1 MALFSPRPYQEE
13 DLQKMRDAYDRGEN
27 RILYHAA
34 TGLGKGVT
42 ASFLPERFPRLMEH
56 GMLVV
61 VPRREIAF
69 QLRDNFSSQ
78 VPGAKIGIEMA
89 SHFTDGDEDII
100 IATNHTLGRR
110 ESERIHRMMR
120 SFGIIVNDEAHH
132 AYKSG
137 TVDNVLSW
145 FGQGSEV
152 DESLPSGADPLVVH
166 MTATPERNDDKSI
179 APFCDYALPSR
190 DIKFGVENGWLVDI
204 DAHKITEDASAAHVA
219 DDMEGYEADLIVKA
233 YEEFGLGKR
242 LLGFA
247 PSVAAAKLA
256 ARRFEERGIGAGFV
270 SGEEC
275 WLRGEEAGR
284 DDVIEAHKAGDIQI
298 ITNFGVLTEG
308 YDDAGL
314 QGLLMARNLSSERLY
329 TQIMGRALRPS
340 VDVDSAES
348 AKERRDMIAESE
360 KPAAHV
366 VDVGKNAEE
375 LDLQITCPDVLGLDR
390 DTLESDD
397 VGEGDDDLVFDV
409 VDTVDELDED
419 QPERDLREAG
429 PEEIELAAQGVDIWS
444 QTVYNDGLK
453 RFATLRWV
461 KWGDP
466 PQYALYVPE
475 PPSEESHHHIDNRKT
490 IVYLRPSGEEGETYE
505 AIEVDTGGSV
515 KTRNGWRGTH
525 ADARQL
531 TTMSKGEV
539 GDYIRRVE
547 RKLWKTSQPTFQ
559 HLRHS
564 FGQATEHAT
573 DEQLDELE
581 DAGFSVERGEV
592 TKLTAKM
599 LLEYN
604 DVADK
609 IDAIRSGE
617 QGTNTATE
625 ILS

>member
-1 MALFSPRPYQEE
+1 
-13 DLQKMRDAYDRGEN
+13 
-27 RILYHAA
+27 
-34 TGLGKGVT
+34 
-42 ASFLPERFPRLMEH
+42 
-56 GMLVV
+56 
-61 VPRREIAF
+61 
-69 QLRDNFSSQ
+69 
-78 VPGAKIGIEMA
+78 
-89 SHFTDGDEDII
+89 
-100 IATNHTLGRR
+100 
-110 ESERIHRMMR
+110 
-120 SFGIIVNDEAHH
+120 
-132 AYKSG
+132 
-137 TVDNVLSW
+137 VLSW

-204 DAHKITEDASAAHVA
+204 DAHKITENASEAHVA
-219 DDMEGYEADLIVKA
+219 DDMDGYEADLVVKA

-242 LLGFA
+242 LLAFA

-275 WLRGEEAGR
+275 WLHGEESDR
-284 DDVIEAHKAGDIQI
+284 SEVIEAHKAGEIEI

-340 VDVDSAES
+340 VDVDSADS
-348 AKERRDMIAESE
+348 AKERRDMIKESE

-375 LDLQITCPDVLGLDR
+375 LDLQVTCPEALGMDR
-390 DTLESDD
+390 ETLESDD
-397 VGEGDDDLVFDV
+397 IGEGNGDLVFDV
-409 VDTVDELDED
+409 VDTVDELDEE
-419 QPERDLREAG
+419 QPERDLRDAG
-429 PEEIELAAQGVDIWS
+429 REEIELAAQGVDIWS
-444 QTVYNDGLK
+444 QTVYNDALK
-453 RFATLRWV
+453 SFATLRWV
-461 KWGDP
+461 KWGEP
-466 PQYALYVPE
+466 AEYALYVPE
-475 PPSEESHHHIDNRKT
+475 PPTDESHHQIDKRST
-490 IVYLRPSGEEGETYE
+490 IIYLRPTGEGEYE
-505 AIEVDTGGSV
+505 AIEIDTGGAV
-515 KTRNGWRGTH
+515 KTHRGWRGTH
-525 ADARQL
+525 ADANQL
-531 TTMSKGEV
+531 ATMPKGEV
-539 GDYIRRVE
+539 SEYIRRVE
-547 RKLWKTSQPTFQ
+547 KKLWQTSEETFQ

-581 DAGFSVERGEV
+581 EAGFSINRGEV

-604 DVADK
+604 EVAEK
-609 IDAIRSGE
+609 LDAIESGD
-617 QGTNTATE
+617 QGTNDATE
-625 ILS
+625 LLS